1 MSLSIISSI
10 KETFSKKRFNSENMM
25 PSLQPS
31 SEKNVLEDLGCS
43 MEEGELPQ
51 FSIRLGGGPQW
62 WF

>member
-1 MSLSIISSI
+1 MSLSIINSI
-10 KETFSKKRFNSENMM
+10 KETFSKKPFNSENMM

-31 SEKNVLEDLGCS
+31 SEAKALEDLGVA
-43 MEEGELPQ
+43 MEEGDLPQ